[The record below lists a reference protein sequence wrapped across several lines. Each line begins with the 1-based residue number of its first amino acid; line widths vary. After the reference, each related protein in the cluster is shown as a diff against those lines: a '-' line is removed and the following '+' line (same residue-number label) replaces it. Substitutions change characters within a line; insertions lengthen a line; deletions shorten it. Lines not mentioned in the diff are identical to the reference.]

1 MRKLIALTI
10 VFMITISAMAQDN
23 TAKPEKPVEVKIS
36 GFIMN
41 NLFYD
46 NRKNLDALDGLVL
59 LYPLHKNVDSLGEDL
74 NKVPNLNLLAFASRL
89 RFGVTGPDAFGAKT
103 SALIEFDFTGRG
115 NCASVR
121 FRQGWIKLNW
131 EKTELLVGRAWHPL
145 VVMDVIPSVQ
155 ALGMGAPFQPFN
167 RSEQITMTRK
177 MGSFNLILSAI
188 FQNDY
193 INNGPFGKSYLYQNN
208 AIVPNLHVQMKY
220 KTDNVIAG
228 AGIDYKRL
236 KPRTYVI
243 SPVGKDTSETDA
255 VVNCLTFIAYAQ
267 VKTGML
273 TVSSKAIFA
282 ENTSEDLMTGAYGI
296 SSYDTLTG
304 KEQYTPFH
312 HLFVWGNVSY
322 GGKLKASIF
331 VGFLKNLGT
340 SENLVSVSKYT
351 PTVVYGLGEDIS
363 QMLRIT
369 PTISY
374 TFNKL
379 VVALEVEH
387 NIEEYGKIDTGNKG
401 KIINTTSV
409 SGTRILA
416 SLCYN
421 F

>member
-1 MRKLIALTI
+1 MTA
-10 VFMITISAMAQDN
+10 VAQEQTVKQD
-23 TAKPEKPVEVKIS
+23 KPVEVKIS

-59 LYPLHKNVDSLGEDL
+59 LYPLPKQIDSAGEDL
-74 NKVPNLNLLAFASRL
+74 NKVSNLNLLAFASRL
-89 RFGVTGPDAFGAKT
+89 RFGITGPDALGAKT
-103 SALIEFDFTGRG
+103 SGLIEFDFTGRG

-121 FRQGWIKLNW
+121 FRQGWVKLNW
-131 EKTELLVGRAWHPL
+131 EHTELLVGRAWHPL

-167 RSEQITMTRK
+167 RSEQITVTRK
-177 MGSFNLILSAI
+177 MGYFNVILSAI

-193 INNGPFGKSYLYQNN
+193 INNGPSGKTYTYQNN
-208 AIVPNLHVQMKY
+208 AIVPNMHLQFKY
-220 KTDNVIAG
+220 KSDNVIAG
-228 AGIDYKRL
+228 AGADYKRL

-243 SPVGKDTSETDA
+243 SPIGKDTTKTDA
-255 VVNCLTFIAYAQ
+255 VVNCLTFIGYAQ
-267 VKTGML
+267 VKTGYL
-273 TVSSKAIFA
+273 TVSAKALLA
-282 ENTSEDLMTGAYGI
+282 ENTSEDLMTGAFGT
-296 SSYDTLTG
+296 SSYDSLTG
-304 KEQYTPFH
+304 REEYIPFH

-322 GGKLKASIF
+322 GNKLKASIF
-331 VGFLKNLGT
+331 VGFLKNMGT
-340 SENLVSVSKYT
+340 SENLIPTSKAK
-351 PTVVYGLGEDIS
+351 PTVYGLGEDIG

-369 PTISY
+369 PTVSY

-387 NIEEYGKIDTGNKG
+387 NIVAYGTINTADKG
-401 KIINTTSV
+401 KIINTSSV
-409 SGTRILA
+409 SGTRVLA